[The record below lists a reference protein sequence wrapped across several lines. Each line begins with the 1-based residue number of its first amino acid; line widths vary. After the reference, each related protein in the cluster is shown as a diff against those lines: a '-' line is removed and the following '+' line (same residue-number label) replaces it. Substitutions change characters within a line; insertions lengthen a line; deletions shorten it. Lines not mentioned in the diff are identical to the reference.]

1 MRKTTIALA
10 ICLIICCAFVME
22 AQASSSA
29 TKANLFL
36 GAVTKHAG
44 ELLACRNIFRTDSVL
59 SVLSFGARG
68 NDSGDDLPAFQA
80 CIDRVAANGGTCLIP
95 AGKYIINGDLWLNSN
110 VKVKG
115 EGEKSLLVFKKG
127 ALRILK
133 NGSKSFYYTENYNNE
148 IVPNEKVTQLK
159 VSAAKGSSVLQLMDA
174 SNINPGQLIY
184 LYNNKKDSWT
194 ILENSK
200 AKDSWNSEEKE
211 MARKELFTV
220 KEKRSNVLTL
230 DGPLKFSYSASAT
243 VGVQVGSGNIVISN
257 FAIDNQT
264 SPYAIMFE
272 EPKGVTVE
280 NLNIKGKGGILFSHM
295 AYKCL
300 ISGCTISASG
310 NRAINIEN
318 FSKENKIVNNT
329 VDYVQGGDAAI
340 IILLSSYNN
349 IISGNKVVGHGVG
362 SSNEGGIFIHA
373 LCYDNKVFKNTIVGT
388 AEGIGTYFGAFDND
402 FYDNTIRQVRVGL
415 ISFHSRN
422 NLFNKNDIQIQT
434 SRKGNAIGALV
445 FESSGINVTN
455 NNIAGDM
462 VFGIQLQSS
471 ENHNISYND
480 IQGISDEKY
489 SFGIK
494 VINGGEKKMLNARV
508 DAGKGAD
515 TNGVQNNKISKVK
528 FKIGVN

>member
-1 MRKTTIALA
+1 MKKAMVAIA
-10 ICLIICCAFVME
+10 ICLITSCVFVME
-22 AQASSSA
+22 AIAASNIIRMDVY
-29 TKANLFL
+29 ANAVNKHPEEFL
-36 GAVTKHAG
+36 GNGNEFIK
-44 ELLACRNIFRTDSVL
+44 DSVL

-68 NDSGDDLPAFQA
+68 DDSSDDLPAFQA

-95 AGKYIINGDLWLNSN
+95 AGKYIINGDLWVNSN

-127 ALRILK
+127 TLRILK

-148 IVPNEKVTQLK
+148 IVPNAKVTQLK
-159 VSAAKGSSVLQLMDA
+159 EDAIKGSSFLQLIDA
-174 SNINPGQLIY
+174 SNIVPGQLIY
-184 LYNNKKDSWT
+184 VYNNKKDSWT
-194 ILENSK
+194 ILEDSK
-200 AKDSWNSEEKE
+200 AKDSWNSEENE
-211 MARKELFTV
+211 MARKELFIV
-220 KEKRSNVLTL
+220 KEKRGNVLTL
-230 DGPLKFSYSASAT
+230 DSPLKFSYNASAT
-243 VGVQVGSGNIVISN
+243 VGLQVGAENVVISN

-264 SPYAIMFE
+264 APYAIMFE
-272 EPKGVTVE
+272 EPKEVTAD
-280 NLNIKGKGGILFSHM
+280 NLNIKGRGGILFSHM

-300 ISGCTISASG
+300 IRGCVINTSE

-318 FSKENKIVNNT
+318 FSKENKVINNT
-329 VDYVQGGDAAI
+329 VDYVRGGDAAI
-340 IILLSSYNN
+340 IILMSSSSN
-349 IISGNKVVGHGVG
+349 IISDNKIIGHGVG

-373 LCYDNKVFKNTIVGT
+373 LCYDNKVFKNTIIGT
-388 AEGIGTYFGAFDND
+388 AEGVGAYFGAFENE
-402 FYDNTIRQVRVGL
+402 FYNNTIKQVRVGL
-415 ISFHSRN
+415 VSFHSRN
-422 NLFNKNDIQIQT
+422 NTFNKNDIQIQT

-480 IQGISDEKY
+480 IQGISDDKY

-494 VINGGEKKMLNARV
+494 VINGGDKKMVNARLNA
-508 DAGKGAD
+508 GKEGD

-528 FKIGVN
+528 FKIGTN